1 MAADPT
7 TMQQASGPGTK
18 REEDQKEALKDTF
31 PASDP
36 VGHDGGRGSRAVPPE
51 MEEDNPAPLADGKT
65 LSYAFDDHEK
75 AKLAGEGVVRAGLA
89 ERSRLSVDGSSLRLE
104 VTQGAAGDAD
114 RMLQQAGGRAS

>member
-7 TMQQASGPGTK
+7 TMQQASGNK
-18 REEDQKEALKDTF
+18 QEKEQEALKDTF

-36 VGHDGGRGSRAVPPE
+36 VGHEGARGSRAVPASE
-51 MEEDNPAPLADGKT
+51 MQEDDPAPLADGQT
-65 LSYAFDDHEK
+65 LSYTFESQEK

-89 ERSRLSVDGSSLRLE
+89 ERSRLSVEGSSLRLE
-104 VTQGAAGDAD
+104 VAANAAEDAG

>member
-7 TMQQASGPGTK
+7 AMQQASGNSQEK
-18 REEDQKEALKDTF
+18 EQEALKDTF

-36 VGHDGGRGSRAVPPE
+36 VGNEGSRGSRAVPASE
-51 MEEDNPAPLADGKT
+51 MQEDDPAPLADGRT
-65 LSYAFDDHEK
+65 LSYAFESAEK

-104 VTQGAAGDAD
+104 VAGNAAEDAD